1 MPQPLAHAVSP
12 PAPAD
17 PQHAREGGIA
27 QPVCPRTAAAQ
38 PQQLDSFQ
46 ISAADPPAP
55 EEVILTRLLQAAL
68 LTAGISLV
76 HAAPASAQVI
86 LQLDAALPPG
96 MAEALKQY
104 GIEIP
109 QDRVRGAVHI
119 QQGADG
125 SLDVRFGQDSNTP
138 EPRPAARNE
147 WQEPATIS
155 GPPSLSTAA
164 KPQQPP
170 SDQARSE
177 APLPHEPKATAA
189 AFDGTWS
196 VSLTG
201 GGFLCSRVPSLTLTA
216 RNGSVQAS
224 GSDVGVSG
232 QVEPSGS
239 INLALQKS
247 GVRGS
252 ASGMLSGAS
261 GSGTWT
267 APSLGCSGQWTAQR
281 QATITAQAN

>member
-1 MPQPLAHAVSP
+1 M
-12 PAPAD
+12 
-17 PQHAREGGIA
+17 
-27 QPVCPRTAAAQ
+27 
-38 PQQLDSFQ
+38 
-46 ISAADPPAP
+46 
-55 EEVILTRLLQAAL
+55 TRLLQAAL

-86 LQLDAALPPG
+86 LQLDAAIPPG
-96 MAEALKQY
+96 MAEALKHY
-104 GIEIP
+104 GIELP

-119 QQGADG
+119 QQDADG
-125 SLDVRFGQDSNTP
+125 SLDVRFNKADDTS
-138 EPRPAARNE
+138 EPKQAVRNE
-147 WQEPATIS
+147 WQEPAAA
-155 GPPSLSTAA
+155 PVLPSPSAPA
-164 KPQQPP
+164 KPSQPP

-177 APLPHEPKATAA
+177 APIHQEPKAPAD

-201 GGFLCSRVPSLTLTA
+201 GGFLCSRVPSLTLTT

-224 GSDVGVSG
+224 GSDVNVSG

-252 ASGMLSGAS
+252 ASGTLSGTS
-261 GSGTWT
+261 GSGSWT

-281 QATITAQAN
+281 RSTVTAQAS